1 MTSYRRLRASKLE
14 TYLRHCVFFASAL
27 SLLSRIPNARGVY
40 VEKWPYLYS
49 TKDDGNVSWPV
60 IEHWS
65 PRDRGILQGDD
76 DEEYEDR
83 PDFLYHH
90 ENQPYRVV
98 EFYLHWC
105 NTCKLYAP
113 IYQKFAEKTRAL
125 VAGNVDIAIYA
136 VSCSPNRPLCVD
148 QAIKGFPKIRL
159 YPPGSG
165 DFTELAHHTQIQPF
179 TVLEALGINF
189 EKTGAES
196 EDGSSS
202 DDDWDIDTILEEHA
216 AKANLDHFS
225 VWQRLWA
232 AVAGRDLS
240 LESSEQ
246 SRGTITK
253 PYHRRT
259 RDNLQADIHLSF
271 DYAMR
276 NEIYTRS
283 GELSKEQQRVLLSFF
298 ELLQV
303 TLPQS
308 WAMTKLLQELID
320 NFVYIVRS
328 EEYLL
333 AVLDEYPATAESWS
347 LSCSHGVADEGY
359 TCGLWELFHAMSV
372 GYVVWNKKLTSGCV
386 SSCLQ

>member
-1 MTSYRRLRASKLE
+1 M
-14 TYLRHCVFFASAL
+14 
-27 SLLSRIPNARGVY
+27 
-40 VEKWPYLYS
+40 
-49 TKDDGNVSWPV
+49 
-60 IEHWS
+60 
-65 PRDRGILQGDD
+65 
-76 DEEYEDR
+76 
-83 PDFLYHH
+83 
-90 ENQPYRVV
+90 
-98 EFYLHWC
+98 
-105 NTCKLYAP
+105 
-113 IYQKFAEKTRAL
+113 
-125 VAGNVDIAIYA
+125 
-136 VSCSPNRPLCVD
+136 
-148 QAIKGFPKIRL
+148 
-159 YPPGSG
+159 
-165 DFTELAHHTQIQPF
+165 
-179 TVLEALGINF
+179 GINF

-216 AKANLDHFS
+216 AKAKLDHFS

-320 NFVYIVRS
+320 NFDIGWKGNVKARLHSEKLDNKYRVRK
-328 EEYLL
+328 
-333 AVLDEYPATAESWS
+333 
-347 LSCSHGVADEGY
+347 EGETVFRAQHETY
-359 TCGLWELFHAMSV
+359 NYYKNQQEDNNNF
-372 GYVVWNKKLTSGCV
+372 
-386 SSCLQ
+386 